1 MSQLRQRARN
11 GQSTAEDKVAQKP
24 LKAPEVIAADGD
36 RVDRG
41 RWRSGLEVCC
51 ALLVPSSAASSSP
64 SPPDP
69 PSPELTLTKFYL
81 LYLWLSHPNVPTLL
95 RYLAYATAVI
105 ATADVLR
112 FRFAWFERAYEG
124 LLGYFMRESERHA
137 VNGTIY
143 YLVGVL
149 WCLSLYPRDI
159 ACLSIIMLSLC
170 DTSASVFGRL
180 FGRYTPRLPFSGTL
194 FGAKKSLAGT
204 LAAIGMGMAASHV
217 FWSRFAQR
225 GDEGDVSWV
234 AARVAS
240 GWSGR
245 VNRDPLGHWGIR
257 RLPNPNSTLDLHTL
271 VVVNGLTAGLA
282 EAIDFF
288 GFDDNLSLPVLFGFF
303 CWLSMYILG

>member
-1 MSQLRQRARN
+1 MSNLRQRAGN
-11 GQSTAEDKVAQKP
+11 GQATAEDKVAQKP
-24 LKAPEVIAADGD
+24 LKAPEGIAVDGD
-36 RVDRG
+36 RVDKG
-41 RWRSGLEVCC
+41 RWRSGCIPRKLLHSSI
-51 ALLVPSSAASSSP
+51 ALVV
-64 SPPDP
+64 
-69 PSPELTLTKFYL
+69 
-81 LYLWLSHPNVPTLL
+81 LYLWLSHPNLLTLL
-95 RYLAYATAVI
+95 RYLAYATTVI

-149 WCLSLYPRDI
+149 WCLALYPR
-159 ACLSIIMLSLC
+159 
-170 DTSASVFGRL
+170 
-180 FGRYTPRLPFSGTL
+180 
-194 FGAKKSLAGT
+194 GT
-204 LAAIGMGMAASHV
+204 LAAIGVGMAASYV
-217 FWSRFAQR
+217 FWSRFAVQ

-240 GWSGR
+240 SWRGR
-245 VNRDPLGHWGIR
+245 VNQDPLRAWGIR
-257 RLPNPNSTLDLHTL
+257 RLPNPQSTLDLHTL